1 MARHSRARFPI
12 WLLAL
17 VILTGIGWL
26 ESAKRPEAPKTTETR
41 TVVRVIDGDTLILN
55 GDERVRLI
63 GIDAPEVGEP
73 GFVEAGQALAELAP
87 VGSDI
92 TITYDRDRYDQY
104 GRTLGYLSTDELFIN
119 QTLVE
124 YGWAVPMAIPP
135 NLTYEKDLSDA
146 YRVAQKEKRGL
157 FGDI

>member
-1 MARHSRARFPI
+1 MSKRPIKRFPI
-12 WLLAL
+12 WLLVL
-17 VILTGIGWL
+17 VILTSLGWL
-26 ESAKRPEAPKTTETR
+26 ESARHPSTPTQSETR
-41 TVVRVIDGDTLILN
+41 TVVRVIDGDTLIVN

-63 GIDAPEVGEP
+63 GIDAPEVGET

-92 TITYDRDRYDQY
+92 TITYGADRYDQY

-124 YGWAVPMAIPP
+124 YGWAVPMPIPP
-135 NLTYEKDLSDA
+135 NLEYKDDFSAA
-146 YRVAQKEKRGL
+146 YQAAQKEGRGL
-157 FGDI
+157 FGEL